1 MLDVALNK
9 QKAVNEIMKE
19 KKNELQDNKWE
30 ILEQLKDVLDEVP
43 AGSFMSDILTLSLT
57 LLIIDP
63 ERGNSSLL
71 VPGRWHQSCIGGSAN
86 GSDWQ
91 WLHGHH
97 GRHGQQVALFHSS
110 CCHPCQE
117 DPQ

>member
-1 MLDVALNK
+1 MLARDVSTRWNSTFHMLDVALNK

-71 VPGRWHQSCIGGSAN
+71 VPGR
-86 GSDWQ
+86 
-91 WLHGHH
+91 
-97 GRHGQQVALFHSS
+97 
-110 CCHPCQE
+110 
-117 DPQ
+117 